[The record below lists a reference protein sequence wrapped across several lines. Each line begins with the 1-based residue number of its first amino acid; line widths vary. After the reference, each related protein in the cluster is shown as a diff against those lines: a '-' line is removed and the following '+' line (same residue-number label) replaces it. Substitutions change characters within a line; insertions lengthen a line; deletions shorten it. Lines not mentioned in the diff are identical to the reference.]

1 MRRTKIIYEKA
12 AMIIGLGEIT
22 GRIRAWVWGSD
33 LDQLSAIPR
42 AGIQSVR
49 VLWAIV
55 RDLRSG
61 ELSLR
66 AMSLVYT
73 TILSIVPLLAVSF
86 SVLKG
91 FGVHEA
97 LETAMMQTLLPLGE
111 QGVEIGL
118 RIIEFVDNVKVGV
131 LGSVGLALLLYTVI
145 SLMQKIEM
153 AFNFIWLVPQE
164 RPFAQRFSDYLS
176 VIVIGPVMVF
186 SSLGVSASL
195 QSTTIVKTI
204 TAIEPFGSLIHFGSA
219 LLPFVLVVAAFTF
232 IYVFMPN
239 TRVKLPSAF
248 AGAIVAGL
256 LWNLSGL
263 IFAKFVV
270 SSAQY
275 TAIYSAFAALV
286 VFMLWLYIGWLVL
299 LAGASVAFYH
309 QNPDQLSLTRGETT
323 ISMRSMERLTF
334 ALLAEIAGQFVTA
347 DPRTRSD
354 ELASKV
360 GVPANLVEKQI
371 DVLRIA
377 GLIIATNDTPSRWV
391 PARSPEAIG
400 LSEVLAAI
408 RCNGEATSLD
418 SESIKTTP
426 IAQKLL
432 VDMEK
437 SQNEAL
443 AGLSLADLIQQP
455 EIAGLSKDGVARLH
469 AQNKPGGAAE

>member
-1 MRRTKIIYEKA
+1 ML
-12 AMIIGLGEIT
+12 IGLGEIT

-33 LDQLSAIPR
+33 PDQLPGIPR
-42 AGIQSVR
+42 AGLKTVR
-49 VLWAIV
+49 IFWAII

-97 LETAMMQTLLPLGE
+97 LESAMMQTLLPLGE

-195 QSTTIVKTI
+195 QSTAIVKTI
-204 TAIEPFGSLIHFGSA
+204 TAIEPFGSLIHLGGA

-232 IYVFMPN
+232 IYIFMPN

-309 QNPDQLSLTRGETT
+309 QNPDQVSLARGDNSL
-323 ISMRSMERLTF
+323 SMRSIERLTF
-334 ALLAEIAGQFVTA
+334 ALLAEIVGQFATP
-347 DPRTRSD
+347 DPKTRSD
-354 ELASKV
+354 ELASKI
-360 GVPANLVEKQI
+360 GVPANLAENQI
-371 DVLRIA
+371 DALRDA
-377 GLIIATNDTPSRWV
+377 GLLIATDDSPCRWI
-391 PARSPEAIG
+391 PARSPETIL
-400 LSEVLAAI
+400 LSEVLTAI
-408 RCNGEATSLD
+408 RCTGELTALD
-418 SESIKTTP
+418 SNAIKTTP
-426 IAQKLL
+426 TAQKLL
-432 VDMEK
+432 ADIEQ
-437 SQNEAL
+437 SQNDAV
-443 AGLSLADLIQQP
+443 AGLSLADLVNRA
-455 EIAGLSKDGVARLH
+455 EIAGTAKDGVARFH
-469 AQNKPGGAAE
+469 AQTKPGDAAE